1 MNLLKK
7 ITQNSKD
14 KFKLIQK
21 KINIKKNY
29 TIDFEPVN
37 KEMKIFFKDNG
48 KVQIIGDFH
57 FFGTFNTQ
65 TKIWTW
71 ANIIPNI
78 SLKNI
83 KYIDDLKLK
92 AYVFE
97 KNINSSEILMF
108 FYQCLT
114 NDSMYITEQKYLG
127 LIIDLLLYLSD
138 DMYIFERPNPSNE
151 IELIGLVS
159 INEKKD

>member
-7 ITQNSKD
+7 ITQNSRD

-37 KEMKIFFKDNG
+37 KEMKIIFKEKG
-48 KVQIIGDFH
+48 QIKVIGEFH
-57 FFGTFNTQ
+57 FFGTFNIQ

-71 ANIIPNI
+71 ANIIPNL
-78 SLKNI
+78 SLKII
-83 KYIDDLKLK
+83 KYIEELRLK
-92 AYVFE
+92 AYLFE
-97 KNINSSEILMF
+97 KNINSSEVLMF

-114 NDSMYITEQKYLG
+114 NDSMYIPEQKYLG

-138 DMYIFERPNPSNE
+138 DMFIFERPNNSNE
-151 IELIGLVS
+151 IEIIGLTK
-159 INEKKD
+159 IQELKD